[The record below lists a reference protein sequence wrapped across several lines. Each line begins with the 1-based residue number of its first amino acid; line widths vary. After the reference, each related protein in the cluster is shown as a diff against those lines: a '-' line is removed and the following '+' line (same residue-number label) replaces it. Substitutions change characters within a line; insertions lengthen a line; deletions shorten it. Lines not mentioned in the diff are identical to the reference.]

1 MWSSCLSNIL
11 FGGRALTQGS
21 WEVSVRCGLTQ
32 GELGGKWLCGLP
44 ALPIYSLGGD
54 LRFSAFTRRL
64 LAVDFSSSVLFVS
77 IISPSSVE
85 ITCCCFR
92 GFFLGEAPGGRS
104 LGGMDRLLASKAR
117 DGDTVLVARGGTVET
132 GLVMSTGSTSSFTLI
147 SGTGGP
153 RTVEGVPPTGAD
165 GVGAAAMVVMGGVM
179 GTAPGMVERA
189 MAGWDGGPPL
199 SFLIFDFIS
208 VVRL

>member
-1 MWSSCLSNIL
+1 MGGLGRTGTYLTPSSSM
-11 FGGRALTQGS
+11 
-21 WEVSVRCGLTQ
+21 
-32 GELGGKWLCGLP
+32 
-44 ALPIYSLGGD
+44 YSLGGD
-54 LRFSAFTRRL
+54 LRFSAFTKRL

-117 DGDTVLVARGGTVET
+117 DGDTVLVARGGTVDT

-165 GVGAAAMVVMGGVM
+165 GVGAAAMVVTGGVM

-189 MAGWDGGPPL
+189 MAGWDGGL
-199 SFLIFDFIS
+199 AAAIMLGMVGGGCWAVGGTATVGCSAF
-208 VVRL
+208 